1 MADIFAAVDLAGIAT
16 FIGAA
21 GLVIVGAAL
30 TLKAITIGKRA
41 INKA

>member
-16 FIGAA
+16 FIGAS
-21 GLVIVGAAL
+21 GVVIIGGHLAL
-30 TLKAITIGKRA
+30 KGITIGKRA